1 MGKSLSVLFKKIFD
15 NSYFHEFWKKIEYYT
30 NQQQQQQQQQQNMTN
45 EILKVFSLFHCFLF
59 SVSKILKK

>member
-15 NSYFHEFWKKIEYYT
+15 NSYFHEFWKKNEYYT
-30 NQQQQQQQQQQNMTN
+30 NQQQQQQNMTN

>member
-30 NQQQQQQQQQQNMTN
+30 NQQQQQQNMTN